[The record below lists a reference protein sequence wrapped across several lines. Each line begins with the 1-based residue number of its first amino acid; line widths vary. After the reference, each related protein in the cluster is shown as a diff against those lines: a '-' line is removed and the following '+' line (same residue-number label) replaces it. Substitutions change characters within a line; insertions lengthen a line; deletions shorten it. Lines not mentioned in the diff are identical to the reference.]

1 MASQPRFRRSVSSRA
16 TQFAR
21 QARRTWFLND
31 WERWTPRVFECYF
44 TRTPVG
50 IRVRKQEQAGVLAA
64 LDPFL
69 KPSHRAADVGAGTGH
84 YTLMLARRCTSV
96 IATDPS
102 PSMRRYLRHR
112 LEAEGVSNVRLMAG
126 RVPEWPAVG
135 IEVDVVV
142 CVGVLQYV
150 PDLHA
155 AIASLARIVRPG
167 GRVIF
172 TVTPATRDARGYA
185 RQERFGRRQIWL
197 RTDPEIHDAAD
208 GAGLTVASTV
218 TLTGVTRLATTVKE
232 C

>member
-1 MASQPRFRRSVSSRA
+1 MTRRLRE
-16 TQFAR
+16 
-21 QARRTWFLND
+21 QARRGWFIDD
-31 WERWTPRVFECYF
+31 WERWTPRVFEWYF
-44 TRTPVG
+44 TKTPVG

-64 LDPFL
+64 LEPFL

-96 IATDPS
+96 IATDPN

-112 LEAEGVSNVRLMAG
+112 LEAENVSNVRLMAG

-150 PDLHA
+150 PDLNA
-155 AIASLARIVRPG
+155 AVACLARIVQPG

-197 RTDPEIHDAAD
+197 RTDAEIHAAAEA
-208 GAGLTVASTV
+208 AGLTVRGLVTV
-218 TLTGVTRLATTVKE
+218 AGVTRLASTVRGCALGAGAE
-232 C
+232 RVS